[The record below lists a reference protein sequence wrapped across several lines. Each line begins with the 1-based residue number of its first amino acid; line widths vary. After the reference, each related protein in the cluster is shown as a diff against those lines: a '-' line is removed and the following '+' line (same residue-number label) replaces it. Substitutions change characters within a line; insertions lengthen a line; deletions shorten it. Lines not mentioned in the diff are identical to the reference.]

1 MAQVNPIVSQFSRPY
16 DSSASAKTHVVPAK
30 HGYAFEVKKGDVFR
44 IVDLHGKQVVDFMG
58 WVQGSNLKERL
69 NMAYTRYHLSG
80 VCPAVGETL
89 MTNKL
94 EPIFKVLD
102 DTVKTHDM
110 TFMCCHPEMYEKLGA
125 EKGHR
130 SCATN
135 IAEVMKPYGMGSYL
149 EVGDPFNVFQNTPLY
164 TLKPL
169 NCSRAGDYFELEALK
184 DAVCA
189 VSACP
194 FEIVSLLR

>member
-1 MAQVNPIVSQFSRPY
+1 
-16 DSSASAKTHVVPAK
+16 
-30 HGYAFEVKKGDVFR
+30 
-44 IVDLHGKQVVDFMG
+44 MG

-80 VCPAVGETL
+80 ACPAVGETL

-194 FEIVSLLR
+194 FEIVSLL